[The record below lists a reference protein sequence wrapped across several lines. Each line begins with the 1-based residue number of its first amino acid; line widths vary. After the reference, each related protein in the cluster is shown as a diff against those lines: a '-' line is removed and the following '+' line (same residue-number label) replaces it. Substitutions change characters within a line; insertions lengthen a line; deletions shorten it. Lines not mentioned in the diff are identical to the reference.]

1 MKELIVTVQADGTV
15 AIEAKGFVGPTCTLA
30 SRELELV
37 LAGDMSNVKDE
48 KKPDYYQ
55 SLTPTQKLGG

>member
-1 MKELIVTVQADGTV
+1 MKEIIVTVQADGTV
-15 AIEAKGFVGPTCTLA
+15 SMETKGFVGPSCSLA
-30 SRELELV
+30 TRELELV